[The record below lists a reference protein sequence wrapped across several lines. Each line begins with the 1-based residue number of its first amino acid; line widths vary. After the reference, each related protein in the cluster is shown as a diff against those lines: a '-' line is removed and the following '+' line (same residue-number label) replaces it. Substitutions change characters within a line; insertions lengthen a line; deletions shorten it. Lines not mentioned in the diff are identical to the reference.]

1 MKVTLDVPP
10 EFASHCAARMLTPAQ
25 VLAAFM
31 ADLGET
37 AASNGSDERARAQAW
52 FDRVVWAAPDDG
64 YDLSTAPAD
73 QLAEV
78 LDLIL
83 WDMGGEKDAAGMLAE
98 LKARPDVATPEV
110 QAAIAVVN
118 DYLAS
123 PEG

>member
-1 MKVTLDVPP
+1 MKITLDVPP
-10 EFASHCAARMLTPAQ
+10 EFASHCAARTLTPAQ

-37 AASNGSDERARAQAW
+37 ADSNGSDERARAHAW
-52 FDRVVWAAPDDG
+52 FDRVVWPDPDG
-64 YDLSTAPAD
+64 YDLSTAPAG

-78 LDLIL
+78 LDLVL

-110 QAAIAVVN
+110 QAAIAVVD